1 MYDMFVE
8 KFEIID
14 VGIEMYDG
22 LPDVVGQT
30 KIDDGER
37 YSGGEY
43 DFQSLFYGE
52 KDYIAV
58 KILKSAAKGCGN
70 CVFLLEVVKI
80 REIV

>member
-37 YSGGEY
+37 YSGGEN
-43 DFQSLFYGE
+43 DFQSLFHGE

-58 KILKSAAKGCGN
+58 KILKSAAKG
-70 CVFLLEVVKI
+70 
-80 REIV
+80 